1 MKDYSDTVTTE
12 RAAPSTPASGYGTR
26 PYYKTDGRL
35 YVKNDSGVESQVS
48 QLITVSASAPSSPA
62 TNELWVDIS

>member
-1 MKDYSDTVTTE
+1 MRDYSNTITSE
-12 RAAPSTPASGYGTR
+12 RAAPSTPAADHGTR
-26 PYYKTDGRL
+26 PYFKTDGRM
-35 YVKNDSGVESQVS
+35 YVKNDAGLESQVS